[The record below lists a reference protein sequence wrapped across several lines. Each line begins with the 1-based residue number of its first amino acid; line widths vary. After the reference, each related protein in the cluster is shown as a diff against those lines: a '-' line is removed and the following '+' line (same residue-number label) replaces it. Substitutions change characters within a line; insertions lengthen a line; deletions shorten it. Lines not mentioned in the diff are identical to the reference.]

1 MPKVSIDHLGLTAD
15 GLKHLYHLVEHGT
28 HIKATGF
35 MRVGFAPLAVMQQI
49 HHINPYALMFG
60 TDLPGTR
67 AKRQFNQN
75 DITLIEDNFSA
86 SDSKRILCD
95 NALEFYRL
103 K

>member
-1 MPKVSIDHLGLTAD
+1 MPKVSIDHLGLTTD
-15 GLKHLYHLVEHGT
+15 GLNHLYQLVEHGI
-28 HIKATGF
+28 HVKATGF
-35 MRVGFAPLAVMQQI
+35 MRVDFDPLTVMKQI
-49 HHINPYALMFG
+49 NHINPNALMFG

-75 DITLIEDNFSA
+75 DLILIEDNFTA
-86 SDSKRILCD
+86 SDCKRIFCD